1 MSKYKILNLNSV
13 AIVQNSQTDDFV
25 YKTTHGCWF
34 SYVVI
39 WIIKASCLLQY
50 LLYISPGVLFIF
62 PKESLSLKESSPNLA
77 SSIKRII

>member
-25 YKTTHGCWF
+25 YKTTHGCRF

-39 WIIKASCLLQY
+39 
-50 LLYISPGVLFIF
+50 
-62 PKESLSLKESSPNLA
+62 
-77 SSIKRII
+77 

>member
-13 AIVQNSQTDDFV
+13 AIVQNSQTDDFA

-39 WIIKASCLLQY
+39 
-50 LLYISPGVLFIF
+50 
-62 PKESLSLKESSPNLA
+62 
-77 SSIKRII
+77 